1 MNIEQILEMMKNEI
15 EAIEEVSS
23 EYLVSQGNNNG
34 FEKLVPK
41 IVDKVK
47 QEISDSDVLEKK
59 VHLGHH
65 FPDMDLILNGER
77 YGLELKSRNNGS
89 WDTNGNSVFESI
101 SDEEYKEIYV
111 FFGTNKKP
119 EPKIKIK
126 YRPYWQTTS
135 NIMVTHSPRFKISMD
150 TTESVFKNAD
160 EYNSLRNMTEGQKIS
175 FLQEYLRNNTKG
187 VKWFVPQSED
197 SLSPILIKSLNKE
210 EQGRTLAEV
219 LILFPQDHIKDGKGK
234 SHDKYLRSAEY
245 LIGTYYYYATN
256 FRDFFSSGKK
266 YIYNDVH
273 FPKFVANLNE
283 HSEEIHEILIHAN
296 SAFQT
301 LAYQSW
307 EEMGVQLSMTSFEND
322 YKAILDTIGDQYLK
336 DELQKANVKKLSD
349 FLVSQ

>member
-15 EAIEEVSS
+15 EAIEEVPT

-41 IVDKVK
+41 IVDEVIQKV
-47 QEISDSDVLEKK
+47 SGTDVLESK

-65 FPDMDLILNGER
+65 FPDMDIILNGVR

-111 FFGTNKKP
+111 FFGTHKKP
-119 EPKIKIK
+119 EPKIKVK

-150 TTESVFKNAD
+150 TTESVFENAD
-160 EYNSLRNMTEGQKIS
+160 EYNSLRNMTEEQKVS
-175 FLQEYLRNNTKG
+175 YLQGYLRNNTKG
-187 VKWFVPQSED
+187 VKWFVPQSKD
-197 SLSPILIKSLNKE
+197 SLSPILIKSLKKE
-210 EQGRTLAEV
+210 ERERTLAEV
-219 LILFPQDHIKDGKGK
+219 LILFPQDHIKNGKGQNR
-234 SHDKYLRSAEY
+234 DKYLRSAEY
-245 LIGTYYYYATN
+245 LIGTYYYYATD
-256 FRDFFSSGKK
+256 FRDFFTSGDK
-266 YIYNDVH
+266 YIYKDVH
-273 FPKFVANLNE
+273 FPKFVTNLKE
-283 HSEEIHEILIHAN
+283 HSEEIHEILINAN

-307 EEMGVQLSMTSFEND
+307 KEIGVRLSMTSFEND
-322 YKAILDTIGDQYLK
+322 YKTILDTIGNRYLK

-349 FLVSQ
+349 FL